1 MSAGEA
7 RGQGQGLRASL
18 EDTCPISAR
27 NQLQWSAC
35 PAGGCPWQRGTPPLL
50 GLSFPAVTGEGGV
63 GQSESPWLLP
73 GSTRISDL
81 REAWPGKRALPE
93 GGLRPEGQGLA
104 FLLRLSSS
112 QTQEPLRSG
121 LSTESRGGVSRGRA
135 KQAEGGS
142 GGPCPIPHLG
152 LHLLGPFQLQ
162 AAAHFRSWTPAVAW
176 ESPLPL

>member
-1 MSAGEA
+1 MSHL
-7 RGQGQGLRASL
+7 RQGINYSGLYV
-18 EDTCPISAR
+18 C
-27 NQLQWSAC
+27 
-35 PAGGCPWQRGTPPLL
+35 GGLPVAEGTPPLL
-50 GLSFPAVTGEGGV
+50 GLSFPAVTGEVGV

-112 QTQEPLRSG
+112 QTGALEVRGFPLRAG
-121 LSTESRGGVSRGRA
+121 EVFPGAGRS
-135 KQAEGGS
+135 KQKGGGS

-162 AAAHFRSWTPAVAW
+162 AAVT
-176 ESPLPL
+176 